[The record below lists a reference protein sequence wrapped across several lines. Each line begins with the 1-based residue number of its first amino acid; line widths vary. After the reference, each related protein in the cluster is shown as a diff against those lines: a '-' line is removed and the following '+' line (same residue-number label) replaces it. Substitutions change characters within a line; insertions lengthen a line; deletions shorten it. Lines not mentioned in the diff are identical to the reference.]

1 MTSRGPW
8 KFWGN
13 KQPGTP
19 DDSAAEPQSRIPAP
33 ELPPFGPAPARGRGE
48 LPVFFRLEVGGAVA
62 LEEVIASQKRRIAEL
77 EAMFQAKEPPERG
90 EARRQDNV
98 IHVQFRR

>member
-1 MTSRGPW
+1 M
-8 KFWGN
+8 
-13 KQPGTP
+13 
-19 DDSAAEPQSRIPAP
+19 
-33 ELPPFGPAPARGRGE
+33 
-48 LPVFFRLEVGGAVA
+48 FFRLEVGGAVA